1 LADRAD
7 EDRKEDVRRATDLVA
22 LVQRYVPELRRRG
35 ASFSACCPFHRER
48 TPSFH
53 VRPQTQRWKCFGCGR
68 SGDAFTF
75 VMEREGVDF
84 PEALRMLAREAGVE
98 LVRPDPAAA
107 SASRA
112 KDAAY
117 AACDWAC
124 RWFQGNLRGSPAAEY
139 LKGRGLTG
147 ETAKEWRLGYAPDAW
162 DGLLLAARRDGVA
175 VPALEAAGLVVPRK
189 SGDGFYDRFRN
200 RVVFPI
206 ADTQGRVVGFGA
218 RTLGDEEPKYLN
230 TPETALFRKGRL
242 LFGLDRAKDEA
253 MRTRSL
259 AVMEGY
265 TDVIMAH
272 QHGFATAVAGLGTA
286 FTPEHAALMRRF
298 ADRVVLVYDT
308 DAAGR
313 TAAERALGVLLESE
327 LDARVAVLPE
337 GKDPCELLVLR
348 GPEPLRAALD
358 GAREVFEHLL
368 AATAARHD
376 LESVGGR
383 AAAAEEMLRAVLA
396 VPNGVKRDLMVGR
409 IGGMFGLS
417 EVEVRRRA
425 RALAASAPRPRSPD
439 DSVPERVPSAAPPE
453 SAGGG
458 VRRERLL
465 LEAALSVPGLAARLA
480 AEAPADTFATPS
492 LARIAAAVA
501 ATAREGTADAA
512 SCAASLGDEVLAD
525 AVSEL
530 AASGAEKPATALLR
544 QFEDCVG
551 SHSHDRRI
559 EEARRRFSEARTR
572 GAPDEEDRWLAELHR
587 LQAERKTAHRTPK
600 R

>member
-1 LADRAD
+1 LADRAAD
-7 EDRKEDVRRATDLVA
+7 DRKEDVRRATDIVA

-68 SGDAFTF
+68 SGDAFGF
-75 VMEREGVDF
+75 VMERESVEF
-84 PEALRMLAREAGVE
+84 PEALRMLARDAGIE
-98 LVRPDPAAA
+98 LERRDPASAA
-107 SASRA
+107 AAGA

-117 AACDWAC
+117 AACEWAC

-147 ETAKEWRLGYAPDAW
+147 ETAREWRLGFAPDSW
-162 DGLLLAARRDGVA
+162 DGLLDAAARDGVG
-175 VPALEAAGLVVPRK
+175 VPALEAAGLVVPRR

-200 RVVFPI
+200 RVTFPI
-206 ADTQGRVVGFGA
+206 SDTQGRVVGFGA

-230 TPETALFRKGRL
+230 TPETALFQKGRL

-253 MRTRSL
+253 MRARSL

-272 QHGFATAVAGLGTA
+272 QHGFRTAVAGLGTA

-298 ADRVVLVYDT
+298 ADRVVLVYDS

-313 TAAERALGVLLESE
+313 TAAERALSVLLGSE

-348 GPEPLRAALD
+348 GAAPLRTSLE

-368 AATAARHD
+368 AAAAGRHD
-376 LESVGGR
+376 VATVAGR
-383 AAAAEEMLRAVLA
+383 AAAADEMLRAVLA

-425 RALAASAPRPRSPD
+425 RALAAASPPPRPEEGAAPVRA
-439 DSVPERVPSAAPPE
+439 RSAAPPE
-453 SAGGG
+453 APGGG
-458 VRRERLL
+458 VQRERMLI
-465 LEAALSVPGLAARLA
+465 EAALAVPGLAGRLA
-480 AEAPADTFATPS
+480 SEVPPDAFATPS

-501 ATAREGTADAA
+501 STARDGTADAA
-512 SCAASLGDEVLAD
+512 ACAAALGDEVLAD
-525 AVSEL
+525 VVAEL
-530 AASGAEKPATALLR
+530 AAAGAEKPAPALVR
-544 QFEDCVG
+544 QFEDCLQ
-551 SHSHDRRI
+551 SRDRRI
-559 EEARRRFSEARTR
+559 EDARRRFAEARASGSEA
-572 GAPDEEDRWLAELHR
+572 EEHRWMAELQR
-587 LQAERKTAHRTPK
+587 LQREREKLPRTTK